1 MELPERRSNLT
12 DLRAIGIHP
21 DFWYPIARAREL
33 KPRATL
39 AATFAGEPIVL
50 ARTDTGSVFALEDRC
65 AHRQVPL
72 HLGVVQGEQL
82 KCCYHGWCYDSKGK
96 LARIP
101 YLSDGGGG
109 KLPPEARGVRSYPC
123 REAYGLI
130 FIFPGAPEMAERV
143 AFPEVPEF
151 SSADYRT
158 MYFSRE
164 VKCHYTFMHENLM
177 DMNHQFLHRS
187 LMGSIQPMLI
197 DYRTGDTWVEARYKF
212 EGGKQHAGADFL
224 VMGGKDEAAA
234 VERDYEL
241 MTIRTD
247 YPHQGLTVYRAH
259 SEIPAIRLWASYV
272 PLDAEQRRN
281 RSFGLLMIRRPK
293 IPGLLTLAWPVIRYF
308 AESVFTQ
315 DRLAVEQ
322 EQNAHDAQGADWNR
336 EISPVLL
343 ELRRVLDANGVA
355 PAVLAGSRARG
366 ARPTEKLRAV

>member
-1 MELPERRSNLT
+1 MDPTDRRSNHP
-12 DLRAIGIHP
+12 DLRAIGVDP
-21 DFWYPIARAREL
+21 DFWYPVALAREF
-33 KPRATL
+33 KRRATL
-39 AATFAGEPIVL
+39 AAGFAGEPIVL
-50 ARTDTGSVFALEDRC
+50 ARTDAGAVFALEDRC

-72 HLGVVQGEQL
+72 HLGVVQGGQL
-82 KCCYHGWCYDSKGK
+82 KCGYHGWCYDSKGK

-101 YLSDGGGG
+101 YLSDGG

-130 FIFPGAPEMAERV
+130 FIFPGAPEMADRV
-143 AFPEVPEF
+143 PLPELPEF

-164 VKCHYTFMHENLM
+164 VKCHYSFMHENLM
-177 DMNHQFLHRS
+177 DMNHQFLHRR
-187 LMGSIQPMLI
+187 LMGSIQPALI
-197 DYRTGDTWVEARYKF
+197 DYRAGDTWVEAQYKF

-224 VMGGKDEAAA
+224 VMGGKDEGTA
-234 VERDYEL
+234 VDRDYEL

-247 YPHQGLTVYRAH
+247 YPHQGLTVYRAN
-259 SEIPAIRLWASYV
+259 SEIPAIRLFASYV

-281 RSFGLLMIRRPK
+281 RSFGLLMIRRPG

-315 DRLAVEQ
+315 DRLMVEQ
-322 EQNAHDAQGADWNR
+322 EQLAHDAQGGDWNR

-343 ELRRVLDANGVA
+343 ELRRVLDTNGLAA
-355 PAVLAGSRARG
+355 PGLADGRAHG
-366 ARPTEKLRAV
+366 AKPSEKLRAV

>member
-1 MELPERRSNLT
+1 MELPDRRSNLP
-12 DLRAIGIHP
+12 DLRTIGIHP
-21 DFWYPIARAREL
+21 DYWYPVVLAREL

-39 AATFAGEPIVL
+39 AVSFAGEPVVL

-72 HLGVVQGEQL
+72 HLGVLQGEQL
-82 KCCYHGWCYDSKGK
+82 KCCYHGWCYDSVGK
-96 LARIP
+96 LTRIP
-101 YLSDGGGG
+101 YFADGG
-109 KLPPEARGVRSYPC
+109 KLPAEARGVRSYPC

-130 FIFPGAPEMAERV
+130 FIFPGAPEAAESV
-143 AFPEVPEF
+143 PLPDIPEF
-151 SSADYRT
+151 PSPEYRT

-187 LMGSIQPMLI
+187 LMGSIQPMII
-197 DYRTGDTWVEARYKF
+197 DYRRGDTWVEARYKF
-212 EGGKQHAGADFL
+212 EGGKQHAGGDFL
-224 VMGGKDEAAA
+224 VMGGKDDAAV

-247 YPHQGLTVYRAH
+247 YPHQGLTVYRSH

-293 IPGLLTLAWPVIRYF
+293 IPGLLMLAWPVIRYF
-308 AESVFTQ
+308 TESIFAQ
-315 DRLAVEQ
+315 DRLAVEH
-322 EQNAHDAQGADWNR
+322 EQKAHDAQGGDWNR

-343 ELRRVLDANGVA
+343 DLRRVLEANGI
-355 PAVLAGSRARG
+355 PADRRARG
-366 ARPTEKLRAV
+366 LRPIDKLRAV